1 MNYLP
6 HDHLTAVDDG
16 AWPLA
21 YEYDLQDRLITE
33 HQGWATL
40 RYQYNALASSAKN
53 DAVQANVTTTT
64 TPSAE
69 ASI

>member
-21 YEYDLQDRLITE
+21 YEYDLQDRFITE
-33 HQGWATL
+33 QQGWATP
-40 RYQYNALASSAKN
+40 ALSVQCPRQLSQERRGAGQRHYHY
-53 DAVQANVTTTT
+53 DAFGRR
-64 TPSAE
+64 
-69 ASI
+69 I